1 MSDEDGD
8 CVKIQSGAAGSLKL
22 SSQMEQHQNV
32 AKKITVMQV
41 LSMCSD
47 TTPRKIKEMEPIG
60 STEERRLR
68 AAELIR
74 QSREIKQSGM
84 IKN

>member
-1 MSDEDGD
+1 M
-8 CVKIQSGAAGSLKL
+8 
-22 SSQMEQHQNV
+22 

-47 TTPRKIKEMEPIG
+47 TTPRKIKDMDPIG

>member
-1 MSDEDGD
+1 M
-8 CVKIQSGAAGSLKL
+8 
-22 SSQMEQHQNV
+22 

-47 TTPRKIKEMEPIG
+47 TTPRKNKEIEPMG